1 MARPEPRLPLPTG
14 LLEADRAR
22 RHLVRIGRTAAW
34 RGDVAMGLISLLWGI
49 VALCWMVLALIPV
62 IGITNWLLI
71 PFAAVGAVIAAIGI
85 LFTRSEKRGRAK
97 AGLILNGI
105 VIVVAAIRLSMGGGL
120 I

>member
-1 MARPEPRLPLPTG
+1 
-14 LLEADRAR
+14 
-22 RHLVRIGRTAAW
+22 
-34 RGDVAMGLISLLWGI
+34 MGLISLLWGI
-49 VALCWMVLALIPV
+49 VALLWMVLALVPV

-85 LFTRSEKRGRAK
+85 LFTRREHRGRAK

>member
-1 MARPEPRLPLPTG
+1 
-14 LLEADRAR
+14 
-22 RHLVRIGRTAAW
+22 
-34 RGDVAMGLISLLWGI
+34 MGLISLLWGL

-71 PFAAVGAVIAAIGI
+71 PFAAVGALIAAVGI

-97 AGLILNGI
+97 AGLVLNGI

-120 I
+120 L